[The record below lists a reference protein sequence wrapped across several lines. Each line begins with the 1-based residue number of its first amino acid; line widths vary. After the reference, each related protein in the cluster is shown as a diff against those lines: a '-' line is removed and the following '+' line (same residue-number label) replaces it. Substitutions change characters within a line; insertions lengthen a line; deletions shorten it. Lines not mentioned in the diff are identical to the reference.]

1 MSTLPTLQTAITYLR
16 AHGYKVT
23 RSAAGYWVIGPA
35 CKGHFTTAELVAI
48 GTKLQH
54 RSSP

>member
-1 MSTLPTLQTAITYLR
+1 MSTLPTLRTAITYLR